1 MKNTKL
7 PSLNAL
13 RVFDVAARNGSFKQ
27 ASQEL
32 GVTQS
37 AVTRQIQTLEEQLDV
52 RLFQRDNRVHS
63 LTPVGLELAPQIEQ
77 IFEQLERTIERT
89 RNLSDNT
96 TTQLTV
102 AISSER
108 LRFWLAKK
116 LPDFH
121 SLYPHIQLS
130 FSRCN
135 DYFVNESAAEM
146 ASAIQHQSWDLA
158 IGYGKL
164 ADPHIQ
170 STRLQDNTTLPVSAG
185 ATGKDPF
192 QQPWLVNP
200 EHPDH
205 QAILKVYAQQLKSTR
220 LIHCNDLQMALDLSV
235 SEQAVTLIDSSL
247 INPSLPQLTMYNEA
261 GISCTQ
267 PLRVYYRKRRRQSVA
282 LVAFIK
288 WLQLLCA

>member
-13 RVFDVAARNGSFKQ
+13 RVFDVAARSGSFKQ

-37 AVTRQIQTLEEQLDV
+37 AVTRQIQTLEEQLEV

-108 LRFWLAKK
+108 LRFWLAAK
-116 LPDFH
+116 LADFH

-135 DYFVNESAAEM
+135 EYFINESAAEM

-158 IGYGKL
+158 IGYGKVT
-164 ADPHIQ
+164 DKHIQ
-170 STRLQDNTTLPVSAG
+170 SIVLQKNQMLPVSA
-185 ATGKDPF
+185 
-192 QQPWLVNP
+192 
-200 EHPDH
+200 
-205 QAILKVYAQQLKSTR
+205 
-220 LIHCNDLQMALDLSV
+220 
-235 SEQAVTLIDSSL
+235 
-247 INPSLPQLTMYNEA
+247 
-261 GISCTQ
+261 
-267 PLRVYYRKRRRQSVA
+267 
-282 LVAFIK
+282 IK
-288 WLQLLCA
+288 IGRAHV